1 MIQLQMI
8 EKGGIEMV
16 KSKLEILQNE
26 LRDRLRMLQEDID
39 DIQHGDEYDVN
50 IYKETVL
57 EIKFLNQTLNRIF
70 DIKHNNF

>member
-1 MIQLQMI
+1 
-8 EKGGIEMV
+8 MV